1 MPLLSINAL
10 LKWLLIISISL
21 LILHFG
27 SFLFVPMLYGL
38 LVAFVMYPLCLWMER
53 RGIHKTVSIT
63 ISLSIVI
70 LLFVALI
77 GLLGWQL
84 QLFRK
89 DMPEIL
95 VKVKP
100 ALAQFREWLQ
110 TRFLITIDMQDE
122 WLHQAAMSSGDKIS
136 SVLNKVFNA
145 TVSTLFMLFLIPI
158 YAALFLYHRSVFV
171 RFIEV
176 VAGANNRLVL
186 RSILQQTIN
195 TYSNYIKGMVAV
207 YLIVGILNSI
217 GLLVLGIRHAILFG
231 MVTAIMTIIPYIG
244 IIISALLP
252 ISMAY
257 IMKDSIWYPIGVI
270 AVFSFVQYLE
280 GNIIFPTVVGKQ
292 LNVSTWATLVA
303 IMAGG
308 IIWGVSGMILFI
320 PFVAILKIIAEHI
333 PEWKPIYI
341 LLNRD

>member
-136 SVLNKVFNA
+136 SILNKVFNA